1 MVSLRLRAAWILL
14 SSVLLWAPGAAAET
28 QALRVLISLDVE
40 TSSGCDGTSCRPVSM
55 EDRIYGRRGDAE
67 YGIPLIMDLLEKHGF
82 KGVFFV
88 NSTLD
93 AYYPETEIRR
103 MVQSIVRRGHDVQLH
118 LHPEFRCFKFCREDD
133 LQCRKT
139 CVSGENRLAGNSVAQ
154 QRALIQ
160 EGLDNLER
168 WAGSRPVSFR
178 AGSLAAD
185 EHTLDALRE
194 AGVLLDSSLRGPTH
208 PLARYLP
215 LNQAS
220 NERGLIELPVFTFV
234 SMNLGG
240 ASQYRPLDLESNS
253 FLEVKTILEQVFRHS
268 AGTVMTILHSF
279 SFCRPE
285 GGCPNTRAID
295 DFDALLGWMASTP
308 WVKVVTVP
316 EWLAEY
322 GKDPMALSGTGY
334 VPQTGHWLT
343 LWRAWQRW
351 DEGPKNKAFV
361 LAHVGMLALVLAV
374 FLIGLRKLR
383 GRKKAPLSE
392 RCAALSP

>member
-1 MVSLRLRAAWILL
+1 
-14 SSVLLWAPGAAAET
+14 
-28 QALRVLISLDVE
+28 
-40 TSSGCDGTSCRPVSM
+40 
-55 EDRIYGRRGDAE
+55 
-67 YGIPLIMDLLEKHGF
+67 MDLLEKHGF

-93 AYYPETEIRR
+93 AYYPETAIRQ

-168 WAGSRPVSFR
+168 WAGYRPVSFR

-194 AGVLLDSSLRGPTH
+194 AGVLLDSSLSGPTH

-220 NERGLIELPVFTFV
+220 KERGLIELPVFNFV

-240 ASQYRPLDLESNS
+240 SSQYRSLDLESNT
-253 FLEVKTILEQVFRHS
+253 FLEVKTILEQAFRHG

-295 DFDALLGWMASTP
+295 DFDTLLGWMASTP

-322 GKDPMALSGTGY
+322 GKDPMALSGTGD

-351 DEGPKNKAFV
+351 DEGPKNKVFV
-361 LAHVGMLALVLAV
+361 LAHVGVLALISAIVPIV
-374 FLIGLRKLR
+374 LRKLR

-392 RCAALSP
+392 RSAALSP